1 MMNSRT
7 TGAARHVL
15 YIVAA
20 LALAIGCY
28 LIGTIAPAAHSAPPS
43 PPHHRLASCYGPGL
57 YGNHTANGTVLTRHT
72 LGVAMRSARLGSRIT
87 LAANGHRVTVRVID
101 RGPYV
106 GGRSVDVTSATAR
119 ALGFRGR
126 LDGCAHFGVRV
137 LRSSI

>member
-7 TGAARHVL
+7 TGTARHVL

-28 LIGTIAPAAHSAPPS
+28 LIGTTAPAAHSATPAPS
-43 PPHHRLASCYGPGL
+43 IHRLASCYGPGL
-57 YGNHTANGTVLTRHT
+57 YGNHTANGTVLRRDT
-72 LGVAMRSARLGSRIT
+72 LGVAMKTARLGSRVT
-87 LAANGHRVTVRVID
+87 LVANGRRITVRVID

-106 GGRSVDVTSATAR
+106 GSRSVDVTSATAR

-137 LRSSI
+137 IRSSI